1 MFCVYDGKTGDRLS
15 FEYPS
20 RAEAQHV
27 ADSIRYC
34 RYETIVMRTSW
45 EVQK

>member
-1 MFCVYDGKTGDRLS
+1 MYCVYDGKTGDRLS

-34 RYETIVMRTSW
+34 RFQTIVMHTSI
-45 EVQK
+45 EGKK